1 MNPRHAAALGTI
13 ALAVAST
20 IAACTPIEHHT
31 DKQAAMARM
40 TFSPEKCEQVG
51 AVYYQCSGEHTLPGA
66 SEGGT
71 AWMPIYWG
79 HTSVPRF

>member
-1 MNPRHAAALGTI
+1 MNPRHAAALATI

-51 AVYYQCSGEHTLPGA
+51 AVY
-66 SEGGT
+66 
-71 AWMPIYWG
+71 
-79 HTSVPRF
+79 